1 MGISSKGLSGNRYQG
16 PQVIDEAL
24 VMRKVVT
31 PNFLHLTKVTG
42 RIVLYSSGGTTSKSG
57 GKGNH

>member
-1 MGISSKGLSGNRYQG
+1 MGICSKVLSGNGYQG
-16 PQVIDEAL
+16 PQAL

-42 RIVLYSSGGTTSKSG
+42 CIVQYSSGGTTSNSG
-57 GKGNH
+57 G

>member
-1 MGISSKGLSGNRYQG
+1 MGICSKVLSGNGYQG
-16 PQVIDEAL
+16 PQAL

-42 RIVLYSSGGTTSKSG
+42 RIVLYSSGGTTSNSG

>member
-1 MGISSKGLSGNRYQG
+1 MGICSKVLSGNGYQG
-16 PQVIDEAL
+16 LQAL

-42 RIVLYSSGGTTSKSG
+42 RIVLYSSLGTTSKVVVRVITDTA
-57 GKGNH
+57 